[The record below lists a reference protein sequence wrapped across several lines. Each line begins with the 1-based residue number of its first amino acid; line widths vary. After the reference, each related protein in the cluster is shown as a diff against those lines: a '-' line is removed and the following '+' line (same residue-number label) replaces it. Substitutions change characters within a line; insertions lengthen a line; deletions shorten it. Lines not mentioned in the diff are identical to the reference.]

1 MTPGSFVKYVGI
13 SDDVEK
19 DDSFP
24 LAYAFFIELDK
35 KPDIVWQQMF
45 FDEWKKSFF
54 LLKRQITIEDVK
66 LRVVFAEGEEEAQL
80 NFYKE
85 LIEAVNKR
93 VFEYNEDILR
103 KKQRE
108 EEQKKNQQATI
119 EQLRNRIK
127 LLSQAQEA

>member
-1 MTPGSFVKYVGI
+1 MKKANKKVRL
-13 SDDVEK
+13 DDN
-19 DDSFP
+19 
-24 LAYAFFIELDK
+24 LDI
-35 KPDIVWQQMF
+35 KP
-45 FDEWKKSFF
+45 KP
-54 LLKRQITIEDVK
+54 
-66 LRVVFAEGEEEAQL
+66 L

-85 LIEAVNKR
+85 LREAVNKR

-108 EEQKKNQQATI
+108 EEQKKDQQVTI